1 MHTEFLEI
9 TVWKTR
15 MRSGIPHWRPFLN
28 ETALF
33 LTKALVK
40 AERLVAAK
48 LSFVSPIDY
57 MNYRC
62 ARAILVSRAPWSV
75 RGYPFAAV
83 NVREELESG
92 RF

>member
-1 MHTEFLEI
+1 MLSRILRCGKHRCARGLRI
-9 TVWKTR
+9 R
-15 MRSGIPHWRPFLN
+15 RLFLN
-28 ETALF
+28 EAALP
-33 LTKALVK
+33 LAKALVK

-62 ARAILVSRAPWSV
+62 ARAILVSRSPWSV
-75 RGYPFAAV
+75 RGYPLAAV